1 LGKDSVVNTKP
12 HDNIVEGITT
22 LKGGHSM
29 RVYVI
34 NKRKE
39 PLMPTKPQKA
49 RKLLESGKA
58 KIVKREPFTI
68 QLLQATGETKQ
79 KITLGVDSGSKV
91 IGLSA
96 TTGKKEVFASEVI
109 LRKDI
114 VKLLATKR
122 QNRRT
127 KRNRLRYR
135 KPRFSN
141 RTKSKKKGWLA
152 PSIQHKIDTHLT
164 VISKVCE
171 ILPISKIIVETASF
185 DTQKLKNDK
194 VEGYD
199 YQNGDQLG
207 FWNVREYVL
216 FRDHHKCQHCKGK
229 SKDKILNVH
238 HIESRKTGGDSPSN
252 LVTLCNTCH
261 DDYHKG
267 KIDLKIKRGKSYRD
281 AVFMGIMRWSFYNQ
295 LKEIYLPVGIEIQN
309 TYGYLT
315 KSKRIENNLPKEHC
329 IDAYCIAGNLE
340 AKLLNNVLIQKKIRH
355 HNRKIHKA
363 KIQKG
368 GKRKRNQSSY
378 LVKGF
383 RVFDKVNYKGQKCFI
398 TGRRATGYFALKT
411 IDYTKVHNSAKSK
424 ELELVKARGSF
435 ITQNIERSR

>member
-1 LGKDSVVNTKP
+1 MGKDSVVNTKP

-383 RVFDKVNYKGQKCFI
+383 RLFDKVNYKGQKCFI

>member
-1 LGKDSVVNTKP
+1 
-12 HDNIVEGITT
+12 
-22 LKGGHSM
+22 M
-29 RVYVI
+29 VYVLDKD
-34 NKRKE
+34 NN
-39 PLMPTKPQKA
+39 PLMPTNRHGKVRHLLKDNKA
-49 RKLLESGKA
+49 KVVKRNPFTVKLLYKSTT
-58 KIVKREPFTI
+58 F
-68 QLLQATGETKQ
+68 KQ
-79 KITLGVDSGSKV
+79 KVTLGVDSGSKV
-91 IGLSA
+91 VWLSA
-96 TTGKKEVFASEVI
+96 TTKKKEVYASEVI
-109 LRKDI
+109 LRNDI

-171 ILPISKIIVETASF
+171 ILPINKIIVETASF

-207 FWNVREYVL
+207 FFNVREYVL

-238 HIESRKTGGDSPSN
+238 HIESRKTGGDSPNN

-267 KIDLKIKRGKSYRD
+267 KIDLKIKRGKSYKD
-281 AVFMGIMRWSFYNQ
+281 ATFMGIMRWSFYNQ
-295 LKEIYLPVGIEIQN
+295 LKETYLPLGIEIQN

-315 KSKRIENNLPKEHC
+315 KSKRIENNLPKEQC

-340 AKLLNNVLIQKKIRH
+340 AKLLNNILIQKKIRH

-383 RVFDKVNYKGQKCFI
+383 RLFDKVNYKGQKCFI

-424 ELELVKARGSF
+424 DLQLVKARGSF
-435 ITQNIERSR
+435 ITQNIERSG

>member
-1 LGKDSVVNTKP
+1 MG
-12 HDNIVEGITT
+12 NIVEGIITP
-22 LKGGHSM
+22 KGGHNM

-49 RKLLESGKA
+49 RKLLKSGKA

-79 KITLGVDSGSKV
+79 KITLGVDSGSKI

-96 TTGKKEVFASEVI
+96 TTQKKEVFASEVI

-171 ILPISKIIVETASF
+171 ILPINKIIVETASF

-267 KIDLKIKRGKSYRD
+267 KIDLKIKRGKSYKD
-281 AVFMGIMRWSFYNQ
+281 ATFMGIMRWSFYNQ
-295 LKEIYLPVGIEIQN
+295 LKETYLPLGIEIQN

-340 AKLLNNVLIQKKIRH
+340 AKLLNNILIQKKIRH
-355 HNRKIHKA
+355 HNRQIHKA

-383 RVFDKVNYKGQKCFI
+383 RLFDKVNYKGQKCFI

-424 ELELVKARGSF
+424 DLQLVKARGSF
-435 ITQNIERSR
+435 ITQNIERSG

>member
-1 LGKDSVVNTKP
+1 
-12 HDNIVEGITT
+12 
-22 LKGGHSM
+22 
-29 RVYVI
+29 
-34 NKRKE
+34 
-39 PLMPTKPQKA
+39 MPTNRHGKVRHLLKDNKA
-49 RKLLESGKA
+49 KVVKRNPFTVKLLYKSTT
-58 KIVKREPFTI
+58 F
-68 QLLQATGETKQ
+68 KQ
-79 KITLGVDSGSKV
+79 KVTLGVDSGSKV
-91 IGLSA
+91 VGLSA
-96 TTGKKEVFASEVI
+96 TTKNKEVYASEVI

-171 ILPISKIIVETASF
+171 ILPVNKIIVETASF

-194 VEGYD
+194 IEGYD

-207 FWNVREYVL
+207 FFNVREYVL

-261 DDYHKG
+261 GDYHKG

-281 AVFMGIMRWSFYNQ
+281 AAFMGIMRWSFYNQ
-295 LKEIYLPVGIEIQN
+295 LKETYLPLGIEIQN

-340 AKLLNNVLIQKKIRH
+340 AKLLNNILIQKKIRH

-383 RVFDKVNYKGQKCFI
+383 RLFDKVNYKGQKCFI